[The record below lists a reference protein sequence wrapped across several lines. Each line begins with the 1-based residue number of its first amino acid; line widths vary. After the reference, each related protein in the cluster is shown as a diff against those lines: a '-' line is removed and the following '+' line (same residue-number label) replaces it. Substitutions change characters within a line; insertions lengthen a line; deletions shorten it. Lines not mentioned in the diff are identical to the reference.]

1 MCQLVYNGIFINTV
15 YVYIIIKMPVMLVL
29 SVNNWYTG
37 LIRAN
42 IRHGKNGG
50 WKFFLMEDGY
60 FFKREVST
68 ICPLSQKTTGPS
80 IMQRKK
86 MEFSIC

>member
-1 MCQLVYNGIFINTV
+1 MCHLVYNGIFINIV

-86 MEFSIC
+86 KEFSIC

>member
-1 MCQLVYNGIFINTV
+1 
-15 YVYIIIKMPVMLVL
+15 MPVMLVL

-80 IMQRKK
+80 IMPRKK

>member
-1 MCQLVYNGIFINTV
+1 
-15 YVYIIIKMPVMLVL
+15 MLVL

-50 WKFFLMEDGY
+50 WKLFLMEDGH

-68 ICPLSQKTTGPS
+68 ICPLPQKTIGP
-80 IMQRKK
+80 
-86 MEFSIC
+86 